1 MSHRLYTCSSL
12 SEFKNRIRF
21 MAILFQKLS
30 TTSPSLLSGQIQF
43 NKTRMAPPVWPPPA
57 SPGSFQPCFPITP
70 DASFLLQPCFPITP
84 DASFL
89 LPLRFLDSIQPQGL
103 YPCCSLHFSA
113 LSLPSS
119 TASVNTHS
127 ALLSEKIRHPQGTI
141 PQPLTGP
148 VPPFDALL
156 APP

>member
-1 MSHRLYTCSSL
+1 MSYQLYTCSSL

-21 MAILFQKLS
+21 MGILCFRSFQQLPLPYS
-30 TTSPSLLSGQIQF
+30 QDRIYNLTRPTSPAWCGPL
-43 NKTRMAPPVWPPPA
+43 PA

-70 DASFLLQPCFPITP
+70 DTSL
-84 DASFL
+84 L
-89 LPLRFLDSIQPQGL
+89 LPFRFFDSALHPASGPL
-103 YPCCSLHFSA
+103 PVLFPPLLCSLPPHLHCF
-113 LSLPSS
+113 
-119 TASVNTHS
+119 VNTHS
-127 ALLSEKIRHPQGTI
+127 ALLSEKIRHPQGTL